1 MMDLKTY
8 LLINQ
13 HLIHQN
19 ENKCNSTDYILSWK
33 SQRLYTSELK
43 LLDTTFLLSKKL
55 SGDKIGTKFDKDPF
69 AV

>member
-19 ENKCNSTDYILSWK
+19 EKKSNGTDYILSWK

-43 LLDTTFLLSKKL
+43 PLDTTFLLSKKL